1 MMGIKEAFKRKYFWK
16 NLREYGII
24 KGKLKLGIWRYIFMV
39 QVQVQEKYAELTLKK
54 GVNLQKGQAVMI
66 NAPIEGAAFTRI
78 VARKAY
84 EMGAKD
90 VHINWVDDELTLLKY
105 ENAPDEVIADYPEWK
120 VKLHDTFAEDG
131 AAVVNIRS
139 TNPDLLKDID
149 PSRVAKANK
158 AAAEAMVNFRKYTM
172 NDRIPWTIISIPSKD
187 WAKKIFPDKSEDEA
201 VSSLW
206 EAILKIV
213 RVDQDDPVAAWD
225 KHNQTLRTAREVLNK
240 KNYKKLIF
248 KAPGTD
254 LEMELPEGHI
264 WKGGSAEAETG
275 VTFNPN
281 MPTEEVFSVPH
292 KYGINGTVSS
302 TKPLNYGG
310 SLIDNF
316 SLTFKDG
323 KVVDFQA
330 EQGEEVLKHLLES
343 DEGARRLG
351 EIALVPDESPV
362 SQSGLIFYN
371 TLFDE
376 NASCHIALGKA
387 YPTNLKGGAAMDLEE
402 LDKHGV
408 NDSLVHVDFM
418 IGSDK
423 MDIDGITADGKSE
436 PVFRNGTWALDIK

>member
-1 MMGIKEAFKRKYFWK
+1 
-16 NLREYGII
+16 
-24 KGKLKLGIWRYIFMV
+24 MV
-39 QVQVQEKYAELTLKK
+39 SQQTQEKYAELALQT
-54 GVNLQKGQAVMI
+54 GVNLQKGQTLMI
-66 NAPIEGAAFTRI
+66 NAPIEGADFTKI

-84 EMGAKD
+84 KLGAKD
-90 VHINWVDDELTLLKY
+90 VHINWTDDELTLLRY
-105 ENAPDEVIADYPEWK
+105 ENAPEEVIADYPEWR
-120 VKLHDTFAEDG
+120 VKLHDALAEDG
-131 AAVVNIRS
+131 GAVLNIRS

-172 NDRIPWTIISIPSKD
+172 NDKITWSIISIPSGD
-187 WAKKIFPDKSEDEA
+187 WAQKIFPEQSKGDA
-201 VSSLW
+201 VDSLW
-206 EAILKIV
+206 NAILKIV
-213 RVDQDDPVAAWD
+213 RVDQEDPIAAWD
-225 KHNQTLRTAREVLNK
+225 AHNETLKIAREVLNDR
-240 KNYKKLIF
+240 NYKKLIF

-254 LEMELPEGHI
+254 LELELPVGHR
-264 WKGGSAEAETG
+264 WKGGSAVSEGG

-281 MPTEEVFSVPH
+281 IPTEEVFSMPH
-292 KYGINGTVSS
+292 KYGVNGTVAS

-323 KVVDFQA
+323 QVVDFKA
-330 EQGEEVLKHLLES
+330 EQGEAVLKHLLDS

-351 EIALVPDESPV
+351 EIALVPHESPV

-387 YPTNLKGGAAMDLEE
+387 YPTNLEGGSAMSGEE

-408 NDSLVHVDFM
+408 NDSLIHVDFM
-418 IGSDK
+418 IGSEK
-423 MDIDGITADGKSE
+423 MDIDGVRADGTTE
-436 PVFRNGTWALDIK
+436 AVFRNGTWALNVKGE

>member
-1 MMGIKEAFKRKYFWK
+1 
-16 NLREYGII
+16 
-24 KGKLKLGIWRYIFMV
+24 MV
-39 QVQVQEKYAELTLKK
+39 SQQIQEKYAELALRK
-54 GVNLQKGQAVMI
+54 GVNLQEGQALMI
-66 NAPIEGAAFTRI
+66 NAPIEGAEFTKI
-78 VARKAY
+78 VARIAY

-90 VHINWVDDELTLLKY
+90 VHINWTDDELTLLKY
-105 ENAPDEVIADYPEWK
+105 QHAPDEVIEHYPEWK

-131 AAVVNIRS
+131 AAVLNIRS
-139 TNPDLLKDID
+139 TNPDLLKDIE

-158 AAAEAMVNFRKYTM
+158 AAAKAMVNFRKYTM
-172 NDRIPWTIISIPSKD
+172 NDKIPWSIISIPSAD
-187 WAKKIFPDKSEDEA
+187 WAQKIFPDKSKEDA
-201 VSSLW
+201 VNSLW

-213 RVDQDDPVAAWD
+213 RVDQEDPIAAWD
-225 KHNQTLRTAREVLNK
+225 DHNATLKTAREVLNDR
-240 KNYKKLIF
+240 NYRKLIF

-264 WKGGSAEAETG
+264 WKGGSAVTETG

-281 MPTEEVFSVPH
+281 MPTEEVFSLPH
-292 KYGINGTVSS
+292 KYGVNGTVAS

-323 KVVDFQA
+323 KVVDFKA
-330 EQGEEVLKHLLES
+330 EQGEDVLKHLLDS
-343 DEGARRLG
+343 DEGAVRLG
-351 EIALVPDESPV
+351 EIALVPHESPV

-387 YPTNLKGGAAMDLEE
+387 YPTNLEGGSAMNSEE

-408 NDSLVHVDFM
+408 NDSLIHVDFM
-418 IGSDK
+418 IGSEH
-423 MDIDGITADGKSE
+423 MDIDGVKADGTTE
-436 PVFRNGTWALDIK
+436 AVFRNGTWALNIKG